1 MKTSQTDVI
10 IIGAGPTGLSL
21 ACQLLRFGIDF
32 VVVEQNE
39 GVTQYSK
46 AIGVQARTL
55 EIYEQLGLSQRAIED
70 GEIANKV
77 RLLAGGQVRGELQLG
92 NYGKSISPYPYM
104 LMLEQSKN
112 EKLLYE
118 LLQSH
123 GKDVLWKTE
132 LEGFSQDEA
141 GVSARV
147 KGADGTQTINARYLV
162 GCDGASSKVRRD
174 LGLSFAGSTF
184 ERLFF
189 VADVQIDWELPHD
202 AIQVCLGR
210 NVFTAFF
217 PMKGDKRYRIVGTF
231 PEGADHQEDRKV
243 LYEEIEEQIRREAQL
258 PLEISDVKWFSL
270 YKVHSRR
277 VNQFSVGRCFVA
289 GDAAHIHTP
298 VGAQGMNT
306 GIQDAYNLGWKLAYV
321 IKGYAGRRLL
331 ETYNDERLPNAK
343 RLLETTDRLFELG
356 AGSNWLL
363 SLIRTTIFPPLAG
376 FVASLDRV
384 RKRMFPLISQ
394 TGISYRN
401 SSLSDPTSA
410 GSFKVKAGDRMPYL
424 TLEGKSIYENLRGPG
439 FHLLRFSSDMSETDL
454 TSPVEVEYRD
464 MLDYQIFGLN
474 PIVRELF
481 GMDKTFHVL
490 LRPDN
495 HIAFISPGASLS
507 GAMAYLDKL
516 REGSAKEKFPLNEPG
531 FSTELDKRLDS
542 NSSGAESYQPLQFAS
557 RFIRHSGDS
566 SRVSRNQN

>member
-1 MKTSQTDVI
+1 MKTSKTDVI

-55 EIYEQLGLSQRAIED
+55 EIYEQLGLSRRAIED

-231 PEGADHQEDRKV
+231 PEGADQEDREV
-243 LYEEIEEQIRREAQL
+243 LYDEIEEQIRREAQL

-277 VNQFSVGRCFVA
+277 VNQFSVRRCFVA

-376 FVASLDRV
+376 FVASLDSV

-401 SSLSDPTSA
+401 SSLSDHTSA

-424 TLEGKSIYENLRGPG
+424 TLEGKSIYENLRAPG